1 MEVSST
7 WTRVYDAMAGYVIV
21 DRHGEC
27 RLALMLHRV
36 DVTATKTQRLVKG
49 RGSFSTTGYKP
60 LHRKSCAML
69 EPDAPDTATWDGH
82 ADRIPAH
89 PTILSTSSPN
99 HSLEQSTLGERH
111 GYYTHRHAQLV
122 DLCQGDKHVHE
133 AVQVRSSSSG
143 RFLLLT

>member
-1 MEVSST
+1 MC
-7 WTRVYDAMAGYVIV
+7 RYVYNAVAGYVIV

-69 EPDAPDTATWDGH
+69 EPDALDITTWNGH

-89 PTILSTSSPN
+89 PILSTSSLN
-99 HSLEQSTLGERH
+99 HGLEQSALGEHH
-111 GYYTHRHAQLV
+111 GSYRHAQLV
-122 DLCQGDKHVHE
+122 DLCQGDKHAHE
-133 AVQVRSSSSG
+133 AVQVRSPSSD
-143 RFLLLT
+143 RFLSLT